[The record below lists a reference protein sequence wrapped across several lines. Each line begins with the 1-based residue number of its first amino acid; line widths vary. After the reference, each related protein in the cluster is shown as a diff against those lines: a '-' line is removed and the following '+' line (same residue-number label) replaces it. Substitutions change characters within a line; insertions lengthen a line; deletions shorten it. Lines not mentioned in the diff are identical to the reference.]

1 MSIVHIDPT
10 QLNTSA
16 QRLEAIAEMC
26 GSAAGR
32 GWGRSRLRT
41 FTSVSGL
48 DQLGTEHASILE
60 SGPSSAIAVAEKL
73 RDLLAGLGHGLTQT
87 VEGFTAQENVFARRL
102 DGVDTVGGGGGRVS
116 LPEAV
121 VPVPVVVTPKAV
133 VTPHSVSGL
142 LGSYITTHTSAIGEA
157 VDSWHDVSSSMR
169 EVTDQLRA
177 VANDIMAAN
186 RGEVIDAIVDKI
198 RKTSEATE
206 SFATNAQ
213 AMSHWAG
220 RISLTHK
227 LGIAEAALINT
238 TIMAN
243 PVPGARQ
250 LHEQLALLAYAKYG
264 LPPLLLLAEPRV
276 GSLLDTA
283 VPPSEGGAL
292 EAELDDIATTARKD
306 LEHHIEAIRSGKPD
320 QALVKELHCGE
331 AAAMGQPVNEPGA
344 IQPGGASP
352 TGTQSV
358 DPVASPTG
366 TAPMSGV
373 TGAAAGARPSAGSY
387 QLGPMVAPGLGAAG
401 RRPSRGRSALR
412 SRATVPSSVVAGGRR
427 IARGKQAMRAVTG
440 GSAVAGGSGV
450 ASGSGVKAGGA
461 RPAPGARGAAA
472 GRGFLPMGMA
482 PGRRDTKSRTV
493 KTVTTELELEANARA
508 IVGEAPPMVPGTIGA
523 WARDSSAG
531 PTLNPRAGA

>member
-283 VPPSEGGAL
+283 VPPSEGGVL

-373 TGAAAGARPSAGSY
+373 TGAAAGSSPECRFLPAWTHSGAG
-387 QLGPMVAPGLGAAG
+387 
-401 RRPSRGRSALR
+401 
-412 SRATVPSSVVAGGRR
+412 AGGRR
-427 IARGKQAMRAVTG
+427 EKALARPFRPAVPRHRTVERCRRWAEDCARQTSDASRNRRIRRGGRVRRESWRCETRARGTRCRGRTRVPAHGNGTWPARHEITHGEDGDHRAGTRG
-440 GSAVAGGSGV
+440 QRPGDRG
-450 ASGSGVKAGGA
+450 GGA
-461 RPAPGARGAAA
+461 PHGARDH
-472 GRGFLPMGMA
+472 RG
-482 PGRRDTKSRTV
+482 
-493 KTVTTELELEANARA
+493 
-508 IVGEAPPMVPGTIGA
+508 VG
-523 WARDSSAG
+523 
-531 PTLNPRAGA
+531 

>member
-87 VEGFTAQENVFARRL
+87 VEGFTAQENVFARGL

-227 LGIAEAALINT
+227 LGIDEAALI
-238 TIMAN
+238 
-243 PVPGARQ
+243 
-250 LHEQLALLAYAKYG
+250 L
-264 LPPLLLLAEPRV
+264 
-276 GSLLDTA
+276 SL
-283 VPPSEGGAL
+283 
-292 EAELDDIATTARKD
+292 I
-306 LEHHIEAIRSGKPD
+306 HI
-320 QALVKELHCGE
+320 
-331 AAAMGQPVNEPGA
+331 
-344 IQPGGASP
+344 
-352 TGTQSV
+352 
-358 DPVASPTG
+358 
-366 TAPMSGV
+366 
-373 TGAAAGARPSAGSY
+373 
-387 QLGPMVAPGLGAAG
+387 
-401 RRPSRGRSALR
+401 
-412 SRATVPSSVVAGGRR
+412 
-427 IARGKQAMRAVTG
+427 
-440 GSAVAGGSGV
+440 
-450 ASGSGVKAGGA
+450 
-461 RPAPGARGAAA
+461 
-472 GRGFLPMGMA
+472 
-482 PGRRDTKSRTV
+482 
-493 KTVTTELELEANARA
+493 
-508 IVGEAPPMVPGTIGA
+508 
-523 WARDSSAG
+523 
-531 PTLNPRAGA
+531 